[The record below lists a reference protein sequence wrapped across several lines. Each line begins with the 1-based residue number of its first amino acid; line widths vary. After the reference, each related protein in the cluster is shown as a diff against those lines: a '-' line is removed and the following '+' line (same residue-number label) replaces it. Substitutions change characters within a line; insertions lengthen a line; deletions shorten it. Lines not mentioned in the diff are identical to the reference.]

1 MEAGFIPAGRIM
13 SACGSGLDAT
23 LINCFVQPVGD
34 SVSEDSDG
42 KVSIYKALLQAAET
56 MRRGGGVGYDFS
68 RIRPRGAL
76 VRATHSHASGP
87 LSYMRVFDR
96 SCETVESA
104 GARRGAQMGILRCD
118 HPDILEFVAAKDL
131 SRYAGLIDRLGLPY
145 AEAEELRGRLR
156 TLANF
161 NISVAVTDAFM
172 TAVVDDRE
180 FDLVHRA
187 EPGEALKAAGARRR
201 DDGQWVYRS
210 LRARELLD
218 AIIRHTYDGAEP
230 GVVFIDRM
238 NTDDNLSYCERIE
251 ACNPCVTADTW
262 VMTSDGA
269 RQVRSLLGQ
278 SFACVVNGRLF
289 SAGNAGFFRSGSK
302 PVLKLS
308 TREGFSLRVTQDH
321 LICKHPSGSSDMD
334 RWIKAGDLKAGDE
347 IVLNNHRE
355 LSGWDGIGTVED
367 AICSGC

>member
-1 MEAGFIPAGRIM
+1 MAFDRRRGATQDEFYDDILREKYCKDGERSAAEVMQRVARGLAAADRAFYGGLDGGRRRQHAARFLGIGNDRIEGDGLDVIEETCRVRYLEAMEAGFIPAGRIM

-34 SVSEDSDG
+34 SISEDSDG

-218 AIIRHTYDGAEP
+218 AIIRHT
-230 GVVFIDRM
+230 
-238 NTDDNLSYCERIE
+238 
-251 ACNPCVTADTW
+251 
-262 VMTSDGA
+262 
-269 RQVRSLLGQ
+269 
-278 SFACVVNGRLF
+278 
-289 SAGNAGFFRSGSK
+289 
-302 PVLKLS
+302 
-308 TREGFSLRVTQDH
+308 
-321 LICKHPSGSSDMD
+321 
-334 RWIKAGDLKAGDE
+334 
-347 IVLNNHRE
+347 
-355 LSGWDGIGTVED
+355 
-367 AICSGC
+367 